1 MPEFPPG
8 SEAILKSLE
17 IDREIFMDELYGLR
31 DEYWDVQEDIEGVYD
46 FGIFQLECAPL
57 KDKIA
62 KHIKK
67 LIEHLEGYQKKDFM
81 AKMD

>member
-17 IDREIFMDELYGLR
+17 IDREIFMDELFGLR
-31 DEYWDVQEDIEGVYD
+31 DEYWDVQEDIEATYD
-46 FGIFQLECAPL
+46 FGIFYLECAPL
-57 KDKIA
+57 KDKIS

-67 LIEHLEGYQKKDFM
+67 LIEILETY
-81 AKMD
+81 